1 MDRILVSSHVEFQ
14 ACNGF
19 IEGFAGTFVSSR
31 HASNDV
37 VGNIVV
43 DTVLRHVQ
51 GLWGVGAV
59 RGSIGITTVSNMHH
73 SSSPS
78 PSPNNERPTRTIP
91 KKPETYPVTEFCW
104 VAVEDMII
112 EGAGRRSRDRAHDIE
127 YVGWLW
133 Q

>member
-1 MDRILVSSHVEFQ
+1 MS
-14 ACNGF
+14 N
-19 IEGFAGTFVSSR
+19 SR
-31 HASNDV
+31 LAMALSRDLPV
-37 VGNIVV
+37 LLFRVDMRAMMFVGNIVV